1 MAAKM
6 SREDL
11 AVSDRASPYKGLP
24 PERYWK
30 SGVSEQAPTE
40 TKGLY
45 KKRYEILPTDRIA
58 TAGSCFAQHIARQMR
73 KRGFNV
79 LDTEPAP
86 ATMSDAEA
94 QNFGYRLYSARYGN
108 LYHCR
113 QLLQLVKEC
122 LGQHVPSD
130 IIWEKDFR
138 YYDAL
143 RPSVEPGGHE
153 TPVLVQK
160 HRAAHLAR
168 VKELLHKADI
178 FVFTFGLTEAWE
190 HIESGTIYPGAPG
203 TIAGSYDPSIYRFKN
218 FTYPELMADFLEF
231 REIMR
236 GINPNIKFLVTVSPV
251 PLIATASDEHVLA
264 ATMYSKSVLRA
275 VTGDLYHKYPDI
287 DYFPSYDLIASPF
300 SRGMFF
306 HPSLRTVTDNG
317 VENAMRVFFS
327 EHQSAVAAPT
337 GQAVKAVDGD
347 DDHKVVCE
355 DVLLEAFGA

>member
-1 MAAKM
+1 MTGK
-6 SREDL
+6 
-11 AVSDRASPYKGLP
+11 VSPYQGLASNKF
-24 PERYWK
+24 WK

-40 TKGLY
+40 IQGLY
-45 KKRYEILPTDRIA
+45 TKRYTIKPTDRIA

-86 ATMSDAEA
+86 VALGDGDA
-94 QNFGYRLYSARYGN
+94 QYFGYRLYSARYGN
-108 LYHCR
+108 IYHMR

-122 LGQHVPSD
+122 LGQHTPTD
-130 IIWEKDFR
+130 IIWEKAGR

-143 RPSVEPGGHE
+143 RPSVEPDGHA
-153 TPVLVQK
+153 TPELVQR

-190 HIESGTIYPGAPG
+190 HIASGTIYPGAPG
-203 TIAGSYDPSIYRFKN
+203 TIAGSYDPTIYRFKN
-218 FTYPELMADFLEF
+218 FAFNELLSDFLEF
-231 REIMR
+231 RDIMR

-275 VTGDLYHKYPDI
+275 LTGQLYHEYQDI

-300 SRGMFF
+300 SRGMFY

-327 EHQSAVAAPT
+327 EHQNAVAINAAASPS
-337 GQAVKAVDGD
+337 KVDEGEN
-347 DDHKVVCE
+347 KVVCE
-355 DVLLEAFGA
+355 DVLLEAFGT